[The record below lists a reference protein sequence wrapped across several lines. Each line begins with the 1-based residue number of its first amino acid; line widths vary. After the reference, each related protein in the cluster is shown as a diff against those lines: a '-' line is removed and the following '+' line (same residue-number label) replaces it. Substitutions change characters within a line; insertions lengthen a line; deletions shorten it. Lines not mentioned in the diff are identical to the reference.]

1 MVTVTGA
8 AVAGR
13 AVVGVVVAGGSVVG
27 EAMMGDPV
35 VTAVEA
41 AVENVQ
47 VTWYYT
53 PLTSVHKYII

>member
-8 AVAGR
+8 AVAER
-13 AVVGVVVAGGSVVG
+13 AVVGVAVAGGSVVG

-41 AVENVQ
+41 AVENVH
-47 VTWYYT
+47 Y
-53 PLTSVHKYII
+53 